1 MSEENN
7 ANEKLFSEDKENL
20 DIQDD
25 NSNNSI
31 NSNENKEND
40 NLKRTL
46 VSPEISPD
54 DLNIMDEKE
63 KEDDTNELNDLNSD
77 NGNDNDNYNPN
88 PFLSPNMKKKKI
100 KTLSKMDRIINEYN
114 EIKST
119 FNKILSNQKQNQ
131 KININ
136 KKEKYLKK
144 LSEYNTSMLNQLSEL
159 SKILKKIVE
168 NQNIYANKKLLIN
181 SSDTGSSK
189 GENKISAIS
198 NLESSEKMLKIY
210 EKQYNNLIERL
221 EKIKS
226 KDYIINLKSNINKE
240 AQNIAF
246 IEQENRELH
255 KNQIIQGY
263 LLSNNSTG
271 KTPESME
278 NNLKKKSGDYDKL
291 KLVFKKIT
299 NKIENDQEVTKENE
313 EKLNVL
319 NEKYNNLVKMAKD
332 MYQIEK
338 FENVEKIKKRSK
350 EKKVKDERKAKEFAV
365 NIHSINS
372 RIKKLKMNYEQ
383 NIKDI
388 EIIEEENNN
397 LIQKYQ
403 RKQEELNLSN
413 SKLKDYL
420 NINFNFGN
428 EYNNY
433 NNYNNNQGQHN
444 PIRRNL
450 NIKLESFNN
459 KGYPINRTE
468 KKYENKKFRINSI
481 KNLTNDN
488 NSNGSLETFPL
499 KDKNLNKIAK
509 ILSSG
514 PSKISV
520 DKERS
525 NFGDINDDMQLLNSS
540 NNQKNENDNNY
551 NNNNNNNNNSKI
563 EVKIESQISNSDNK
577 QIKTEQNAQNN
588 INKFK
593 IDNDM
598 NINIKDN
605 ILTENNINQNNINN
619 INQNLIN
626 NDNGIEGGNNGK
638 YFSPLK
644 LYKDYNLDKNAKT
657 LDKMKGNA
665 LSKEMILKGLDEQDK
680 ENKTLIYSSRN
691 NKYNFD
697 RKKFLKLNFSFIS
710 NKKDDILNRS
720 LHTLPNDHNF
730 LNDEIE
736 ENIIID
742 NSVDNI
748 NIKEIKVKKIETE
761 ENERINRPIKLE
773 KNLNINNNNS
783 IEINQLKLN
792 DINNNENVNDNESKN
807 KKENND
813 NNIEEDICEIISN
826 NNENKSKNENVN
838 KRRENA
844 LNTVLYNVGENNQ
857 VGGDIKNDK
866 ISQNKNNV
874 TNNNSEN
881 VNKSF
886 EEEHVFDKNN
896 EKGNENDKNIDKN
909 KEKNDNIND
918 NFDDGDDI
926 IDIDYEKI

>member
-7 ANEKLFSEDKENL
+7 ANDKLFSEDDDNL
-20 DIQDD
+20 DIQGD
-25 NSNNSI
+25 NNNNSI

-46 VSPEISPD
+46 VSPEISPE
-54 DLNIMDEKE
+54 DLNIMEEKE
-63 KEDDTNELNDLNSD
+63 KEDDNIELNDLNS
-77 NGNDNDNYNPN
+77 DNDNYNPN
-88 PFLSPNMKKKKI
+88 PFLSPNMKNKKI
-100 KTLSKMDRIINEYN
+100 KTLSKMDKIIKEYN
-114 EIKST
+114 EIKAT

-159 SKILKKIVE
+159 SKVLKKIVE

-226 KDYIINLKSNINKE
+226 KDYIINLKSSINKE

-246 IEQENRELH
+246 IEQENRDLH
-255 KNQIIQGY
+255 KNQIIQGN

-291 KLVFKKIT
+291 KIIFKKIT

-313 EKLNVL
+313 QKLNVL
-319 NEKYNNLVKMAKD
+319 NDKYNNLVKMAKD
-332 MYQIEK
+332 MYNIEK

-350 EKKVKDERKAKEFAV
+350 EKRVKDERKAKEFDV
-365 NIHSINS
+365 NIHSIKS
-372 RIKKLKMNYEQ
+372 RINKLKKNYEQ

-403 RKQEELNLSN
+403 RKQEELNLSS

-433 NNYNNNQGQHN
+433 NNYNNDQGQQN

-540 NNQKNENDNNY
+540 NNQKNDND

-577 QIKTEQNAQNN
+577 QLKTEQNAQNN

-605 ILTENNINQNNINN
+605 ILTENNINQNNFNN

-626 NDNGIEGGNNGK
+626 DNGNVGGNNGK
-638 YFSPLK
+638 HFSPLK
-644 LYKDYNLDKNAKT
+644 LHKDYNIDKNAKT
-657 LDKMKGNA
+657 LDKVKGNA

-680 ENKTLIYSSRN
+680 ENKSLIYSSRN

-697 RKKFLKLNFSFIS
+697 RKKLLKLNFSFIS

-720 LHTLPNDHNF
+720 LHTLPNDRNF

-748 NIKEIKVKKIETE
+748 NIKEIKVKKFETE
-761 ENERINRPIKLE
+761 ENERINRPIRIE

-783 IEINQLKLN
+783 IDINKFKLN
-792 DINNNENVNDNESKN
+792 NKIDINNNNNDNESKN

-838 KRRENA
+838 KRRESA

-857 VGGDIKNDK
+857 GGGDIKNDK
-866 ISQNKNNV
+866 TSEKNKNSI

-909 KEKNDNIND
+909 KENIDNIND
-918 NFDDGDDI
+918 IDIYDDGDDI
-926 IDIDYEKI
+926 IEIDYDKI

>member
-7 ANEKLFSEDKENL
+7 ANDKLISEDDDNL

-25 NSNNSI
+25 NNNNSI

-46 VSPEISPD
+46 VSPEISPE
-54 DLNIMDEKE
+54 DLNIMEEKE
-63 KEDDTNELNDLNSD
+63 KEDDNIELNDLNS
-77 NGNDNDNYNPN
+77 DNDNYNPN
-88 PFLSPNMKKKKI
+88 PFLSPNMKNKKI
-100 KTLSKMDRIINEYN
+100 KTLSKMDKIIKEYN
-114 EIKST
+114 EIKAT

-159 SKILKKIVE
+159 SKVLKKIVE

-189 GENKISAIS
+189 GENKISALS

-226 KDYIINLKSNINKE
+226 KDYIINLKSSINKE

-246 IEQENRELH
+246 IEQENRDLH
-255 KNQIIQGY
+255 KNQIIQGN

-291 KLVFKKIT
+291 KIIFKKIT

-313 EKLNVL
+313 QKLNVL
-319 NEKYNNLVKMAKD
+319 NDKYNNLVKMAKD
-332 MYQIEK
+332 MYNIEK

-350 EKKVKDERKAKEFAV
+350 EKRVKDERKAKEFDV
-365 NIHSINS
+365 NIHSIKS
-372 RIKKLKMNYEQ
+372 RINKLKKNYEQ

-403 RKQEELNLSN
+403 RKQEELNLSS

-433 NNYNNNQGQHN
+433 NNYNNDQGQQN

-488 NSNGSLETFPL
+488 NSNGPLETFPL

-540 NNQKNENDNNY
+540 NNQKND
-551 NNNNNNNNNSKI
+551 NNNNNNSKI

-577 QIKTEQNAQNN
+577 QLKTEQNAQNN

-605 ILTENNINQNNINN
+605 ILTENNIKQNNFNN

-626 NDNGIEGGNNGK
+626 DNGNDGGNNGK
-638 YFSPLK
+638 HFSPLK
-644 LYKDYNLDKNAKT
+644 LYKDYNIDKNAKT
-657 LDKMKGNA
+657 LDKVKGNA

-680 ENKTLIYSSRN
+680 ENKSLIYSSRN

-697 RKKFLKLNFSFIS
+697 RKKLLKLNFSFIS

-720 LHTLPNDHNF
+720 LHTLPNDRNF

-748 NIKEIKVKKIETE
+748 NIKEIKVKKFETE
-761 ENERINRPIKLE
+761 ENERINRPIRIE

-783 IEINQLKLN
+783 IDINKFKLN
-792 DINNNENVNDNESKN
+792 NKMDINNNNNDNESKN

-838 KRRENA
+838 KRRESA

-857 VGGDIKNDK
+857 GGGDIKNDK
-866 ISQNKNNV
+866 TSEKNKNSI

-909 KEKNDNIND
+909 KENIDNIND
-918 NFDDGDDI
+918 IDIYDDGDDI
-926 IDIDYEKI
+926 IEIDYDKI

>member
-7 ANEKLFSEDKENL
+7 ANDKLFSEDDDNL
-20 DIQDD
+20 DIQGD
-25 NSNNSI
+25 NNNNSI

-46 VSPEISPD
+46 VSPEISPE
-54 DLNIMDEKE
+54 DLNIMEEKE
-63 KEDDTNELNDLNSD
+63 KEDDNIELNDLNS
-77 NGNDNDNYNPN
+77 DNDNYNPN
-88 PFLSPNMKKKKI
+88 PFLSPNMKNKKI
-100 KTLSKMDRIINEYN
+100 KTLSKMDKIIKEYN
-114 EIKST
+114 EIKAT

-159 SKILKKIVE
+159 SKVLKKIVE

-226 KDYIINLKSNINKE
+226 KDYIINLKSSINKE

-246 IEQENRELH
+246 IEQENRDLY
-255 KNQIIQGY
+255 KNQIIQGN

-291 KLVFKKIT
+291 KIIFKKIT

-313 EKLNVL
+313 QKLNVL
-319 NEKYNNLVKMAKD
+319 NDKYNNLVKMAKD
-332 MYQIEK
+332 MYNIEK

-350 EKKVKDERKAKEFAV
+350 EKRVKDERKAKEFDV
-365 NIHSINS
+365 NIHSIKS
-372 RIKKLKMNYEQ
+372 RINKLKKNYEQ

-403 RKQEELNLSN
+403 RKQEELNLSS

-433 NNYNNNQGQHN
+433 NNYNNDQGQQN

-540 NNQKNENDNNY
+540 NNQKND

-605 ILTENNINQNNINN
+605 ILTENNINQNNFNN

-626 NDNGIEGGNNGK
+626 DNGNVGGNNGK
-638 YFSPLK
+638 HFSPLK
-644 LYKDYNLDKNAKT
+644 LHKDYNIDKNAKT
-657 LDKMKGNA
+657 LDKVKGNA

-680 ENKTLIYSSRN
+680 ENKSLIYSSRN

-697 RKKFLKLNFSFIS
+697 RKKLLKLNFSFIS

-720 LHTLPNDHNF
+720 LHTLPNDRNF

-748 NIKEIKVKKIETE
+748 NIKEIKVKKFETE
-761 ENERINRPIKLE
+761 ENERINRPIRIE

-783 IEINQLKLN
+783 IDINKFKLN
-792 DINNNENVNDNESKN
+792 NKIDINNNNDNDNDNESKN

-838 KRRENA
+838 KRRESA

-857 VGGDIKNDK
+857 GGGDIKNDK
-866 ISQNKNNV
+866 TSEKNKNSI

-909 KEKNDNIND
+909 KENIDNIND
-918 NFDDGDDI
+918 IDIYDDGDDI
-926 IDIDYEKI
+926 IEIDYDKI

>member
-7 ANEKLFSEDKENL
+7 AKDKLILESEENH

-31 NSNENKEND
+31 NSQDSKNSYD
-40 NLKRTL
+40 MKRTL

-54 DLNIMDEKE
+54 DLNIMEKKE
-63 KEDDTNELNDLNSD
+63 KDDENNELN
-77 NGNDNDNYNPN
+77 NDIDIFNYNPN
-88 PFLSPNMKKKKI
+88 PFISPNMKKKKT
-100 KTLSKMDRIINEYN
+100 KTLSKMDRIIIEYN
-114 EIKST
+114 DIKST

-131 KININ
+131 KVNIN

-159 SKILKKIVE
+159 SKVLKKIVD
-168 NQNIYANKKLLIN
+168 NQNIYANKKLVIN
-181 SSDTGSSK
+181 SSDDNSWPNKAES
-189 GENKISAIS
+189 KISPVS
-198 NLESSEKMLKIY
+198 NLESSEKMLKVY
-210 EKQYNNLIERL
+210 ERQYNNLIERL
-221 EKIKS
+221 ERIKS
-226 KDYIINLKSNINKE
+226 KDYIINLKSNISKE
-240 AQNIAF
+240 NQNIAF
-246 IEQENRELH
+246 VEQENRDLH
-255 KNQIIQGY
+255 KNQIIQGN
-263 LLSNNSTG
+263 LLNNNSTG

-313 EKLNVL
+313 QKLNVL
-319 NEKYNNLVKMAKD
+319 NEKYNNLVKIAKD
-332 MYQIEK
+332 MYNIEK

-350 EKKVKDERKAKEFAV
+350 EKRIKDERKAKEFEV
-365 NIHSINS
+365 KMHSIKSSIN
-372 RIKKLKMNYEQ
+372 KLKMNYEQ

-388 EIIEEENNN
+388 EIVEEENNN

-420 NINFNFGN
+420 SINLNFGN
-428 EYNNY
+428 EYNN
-433 NNYNNNQGQHN
+433 NNNDQGQYN
-444 PIRRNL
+444 PIKRNL

-459 KGYPINRTE
+459 KSYPINRTE
-468 KKYENKKFRINSI
+468 KKIENKKFRINSI
-481 KNLTNDN
+481 KNVINDK
-488 NSNGSLETFPL
+488 NSNQPLGNLAL
-499 KDKNLNKIAK
+499 KDKNLNRIAK

-520 DKERS
+520 DKEKS
-525 NFGDINDDMQLLNSS
+525 NFGDINDDMQLLSSS
-540 NNQKNENDNNY
+540 NNQKNDIHDNKS
-551 NNNNNNNNNSKI
+551 NSKI
-563 EVKIESQISNSDNK
+563 EVKIESQVSNLDSN
-577 QIKTEQNAQNN
+577 QIKTEQNEKN
-588 INKFK
+588 INKLK

-605 ILTENNINQNNINN
+605 VLTENNNNQNKNGINQNI
-619 INQNLIN
+619 ISYD
-626 NDNGIEGGNNGK
+626 NDGGNNAK
-638 YFSPLK
+638 QFSPF
-644 LYKDYNLDKNAKT
+644 KNTKT
-657 LDKMKGNA
+657 LDKMKGNT
-665 LSKEMILKGLDEQDK
+665 LSKEMILKGLDEQEK
-680 ENKTLIYSSRN
+680 ENKTLVYSSRN

-697 RKKFLKLNFSFIS
+697 RRKFLKLNFSFIS

-736 ENIIID
+736 ENIIVD

-748 NIKEIKVKKIETE
+748 NIKEIKVKKFETE
-761 ENERINRPIKLE
+761 ENERTNNPIKLE
-773 KNLNINNNNS
+773 KNMNINNKS
-783 IEINQLKLN
+783 IDINKIKLN
-792 DINNNENVNDNESKN
+792 DKIDINDNDNENEMEN

-844 LNTVLYNVGENNQ
+844 LNTIMYNVGENNQ
-857 VGGDIKNDK
+857 AGSDIKNDK
-866 ISQNKNNV
+866 TSQNKNNI

-886 EEEHVFDKNN
+886 EEEHVFDKKN
-896 EKGNENDKNIDKN
+896 EKRNEFDKSIDKN
-909 KEKNDNIND
+909 KENNDNININD
-918 NFDDGDDI
+918 NLDDADDI
-926 IDIDYEKI
+926 IDIDYDKI

>member
-7 ANEKLFSEDKENL
+7 ANDKLFSEDDDNL
-20 DIQDD
+20 DIQGD
-25 NSNNSI
+25 NNNNSI

-46 VSPEISPD
+46 VSPEISPE
-54 DLNIMDEKE
+54 DLNIMEEKE
-63 KEDDTNELNDLNSD
+63 KEDDNIELNDLNS
-77 NGNDNDNYNPN
+77 DNDNYNPN
-88 PFLSPNMKKKKI
+88 PFLSPNMKNKKI
-100 KTLSKMDRIINEYN
+100 KTLSKMDKIIKEYN
-114 EIKST
+114 EIKAT

-159 SKILKKIVE
+159 SKVLKKIVE

-189 GENKISAIS
+189 GENKISALS

-226 KDYIINLKSNINKE
+226 KDYIINLKSSINKE

-246 IEQENRELH
+246 IEQENRDLH
-255 KNQIIQGY
+255 KNQIIQGN

-291 KLVFKKIT
+291 KIIFKKIT

-313 EKLNVL
+313 QKLNVL
-319 NEKYNNLVKMAKD
+319 NDKYNNLVKMAKD
-332 MYQIEK
+332 MYNIEK

-350 EKKVKDERKAKEFAV
+350 EKKVKDERKAKEFDV
-365 NIHSINS
+365 NIHSIKS
-372 RIKKLKMNYEQ
+372 RINKLKKNYEQ

-403 RKQEELNLSN
+403 RKQEELNLSS

-433 NNYNNNQGQHN
+433 NNYNNDQGQQN

-540 NNQKNENDNNY
+540 NNQKNDND

-577 QIKTEQNAQNN
+577 QLKTEQNAQNN

-605 ILTENNINQNNINN
+605 ILTENNIKQNNFNN

-626 NDNGIEGGNNGK
+626 DNGNDGGNNGK
-638 YFSPLK
+638 HFSPLK
-644 LYKDYNLDKNAKT
+644 LYKDYNIDKNAKT
-657 LDKMKGNA
+657 LDKVKGNA

-680 ENKTLIYSSRN
+680 ENKSLIYSSRN

-697 RKKFLKLNFSFIS
+697 RKKLLKLNFSFIS

-720 LHTLPNDHNF
+720 LHTLPNDRNF

-748 NIKEIKVKKIETE
+748 NIKEIKVKKFETE
-761 ENERINRPIKLE
+761 ENERINRPIRIE

-783 IEINQLKLN
+783 IDINKFKLN
-792 DINNNENVNDNESKN
+792 NKIDINNNDNDNESKN

-838 KRRENA
+838 KRRESA

-857 VGGDIKNDK
+857 GGGDIKNDK
-866 ISQNKNNV
+866 TSEKNKNSI

-909 KEKNDNIND
+909 KENIDNIND
-918 NFDDGDDI
+918 IDIYDDGDDI
-926 IDIDYEKI
+926 IEIDYDKI

>member
-7 ANEKLFSEDKENL
+7 ANDKLISEDDDNL

-25 NSNNSI
+25 NNNNSI

-46 VSPEISPD
+46 VSPEISPE
-54 DLNIMDEKE
+54 DLNIMEEKE
-63 KEDDTNELNDLNSD
+63 KEDDNIELNDLNS
-77 NGNDNDNYNPN
+77 DNDNYNPN
-88 PFLSPNMKKKKI
+88 PFLSPNMKNKKI
-100 KTLSKMDRIINEYN
+100 KTLSKMDKIIKEYN
-114 EIKST
+114 EIKAT

-159 SKILKKIVE
+159 SKVLKKIVE

-189 GENKISAIS
+189 GENKISALS

-226 KDYIINLKSNINKE
+226 KDYIINLKSSINKE

-246 IEQENRELH
+246 IEQENRDLH
-255 KNQIIQGY
+255 KNQIIQGN

-291 KLVFKKIT
+291 KIIFKKIT

-313 EKLNVL
+313 QKLNVL
-319 NEKYNNLVKMAKD
+319 NDKYNNLVKMAKD
-332 MYQIEK
+332 MYNIEK

-350 EKKVKDERKAKEFAV
+350 EKRVKDERKAKEFDV
-365 NIHSINS
+365 NIHSIKS
-372 RIKKLKMNYEQ
+372 RINKLKKNYEQ

-403 RKQEELNLSN
+403 RKQEELNLSS

-433 NNYNNNQGQHN
+433 NNYNNDQGQQN

-540 NNQKNENDNNY
+540 NNQKNDND

-577 QIKTEQNAQNN
+577 QLKTEQNAQNN

-605 ILTENNINQNNINN
+605 ILTENNIKQNNFNN

-626 NDNGIEGGNNGK
+626 DNGNDGGNNGK
-638 YFSPLK
+638 HFSPLK
-644 LYKDYNLDKNAKT
+644 LYKDYNIDKNAKT
-657 LDKMKGNA
+657 LDKVKGNA

-680 ENKTLIYSSRN
+680 ENKSLIYSSRN

-697 RKKFLKLNFSFIS
+697 RKKLLKLNFSFIS

-720 LHTLPNDHNF
+720 LHTLPNDRNF

-748 NIKEIKVKKIETE
+748 NIKEIKVKKFETE
-761 ENERINRPIKLE
+761 ENERINRPIRIE

-783 IEINQLKLN
+783 IDINKFKLN
-792 DINNNENVNDNESKN
+792 NKIDINNNDNDNESKN

-838 KRRENA
+838 KRRESA

-857 VGGDIKNDK
+857 GGGDIKNDK
-866 ISQNKNNV
+866 TSEKNKNSI

-909 KEKNDNIND
+909 KENIDNIND
-918 NFDDGDDI
+918 IDIYDDGDDI
-926 IDIDYEKI
+926 IEIDYDKI

>member
-7 ANEKLFSEDKENL
+7 ANDKLISEDDDNL

-25 NSNNSI
+25 NNNNSI

-46 VSPEISPD
+46 VSPEISPE
-54 DLNIMDEKE
+54 DLNIMEEKE
-63 KEDDTNELNDLNSD
+63 KEDDNIELNDLNS
-77 NGNDNDNYNPN
+77 DNDNYNPN
-88 PFLSPNMKKKKI
+88 PFLSPNMKNKKI
-100 KTLSKMDRIINEYN
+100 KTLSKMDKIIKEYN
-114 EIKST
+114 EIKAT

-159 SKILKKIVE
+159 SKVLKKIVE

-189 GENKISAIS
+189 GENKISALS

-226 KDYIINLKSNINKE
+226 KDYIINLKSSINKE

-246 IEQENRELH
+246 IEQENRDLH
-255 KNQIIQGY
+255 KNQIIQGN

-291 KLVFKKIT
+291 KIIFKKIT

-313 EKLNVL
+313 QKLNVL
-319 NEKYNNLVKMAKD
+319 NDKYNNLVKMAKD
-332 MYQIEK
+332 MYNIEK

-350 EKKVKDERKAKEFAV
+350 EKRVKDERKAKEFDV
-365 NIHSINS
+365 NIHSIKS
-372 RIKKLKMNYEQ
+372 RINKLKKNYEQ

-403 RKQEELNLSN
+403 RKQEELNLSS

-433 NNYNNNQGQHN
+433 NNYNNDQGQQN

-540 NNQKNENDNNY
+540 NNQKND
-551 NNNNNNNNNSKI
+551 NNNNNNSKI

-577 QIKTEQNAQNN
+577 QLKTEQNAQNN

-605 ILTENNINQNNINN
+605 ILTENNIKQNNFNN

-626 NDNGIEGGNNGK
+626 DNGNDGGNNGK
-638 YFSPLK
+638 HFSPLK
-644 LYKDYNLDKNAKT
+644 LYKDYNIDKNAKT
-657 LDKMKGNA
+657 LDKVKGNA

-680 ENKTLIYSSRN
+680 ENKSLIYSSRN

-697 RKKFLKLNFSFIS
+697 RKKLLKLNFSFIS

-720 LHTLPNDHNF
+720 LHTLPNDRNF

-748 NIKEIKVKKIETE
+748 NIKEIKVKKFETE
-761 ENERINRPIKLE
+761 ENERINRPIRIE

-783 IEINQLKLN
+783 IDINKFKLN
-792 DINNNENVNDNESKN
+792 NKMDINNNNNDNESKN

-838 KRRENA
+838 KRRESA

-857 VGGDIKNDK
+857 GGGDIKNDK
-866 ISQNKNNV
+866 TSEKNKNSI

-909 KEKNDNIND
+909 KENIDNIND
-918 NFDDGDDI
+918 IDIYDDGDDI
-926 IDIDYEKI
+926 IEIDYDKI

>member
-7 ANEKLFSEDKENL
+7 ANDKLISEDDDNL

-25 NSNNSI
+25 NNNNSI

-46 VSPEISPD
+46 VSPEISPE
-54 DLNIMDEKE
+54 DLNIMEEKE
-63 KEDDTNELNDLNSD
+63 KEDDNIELNDLNS
-77 NGNDNDNYNPN
+77 DNDNYNPN
-88 PFLSPNMKKKKI
+88 PFLSPNMKNKKI
-100 KTLSKMDRIINEYN
+100 KTLSKMDKIIKEYN
-114 EIKST
+114 EIKAT

-159 SKILKKIVE
+159 SKVLKKIVE

-189 GENKISAIS
+189 GENKISALS

-226 KDYIINLKSNINKE
+226 KDYIINLKSSINKE

-246 IEQENRELH
+246 IEQENRDLH
-255 KNQIIQGY
+255 KNQIIQGN

-291 KLVFKKIT
+291 KIIFKKIT

-313 EKLNVL
+313 QKLNVL
-319 NEKYNNLVKMAKD
+319 NDKYNNLVKMAKD
-332 MYQIEK
+332 MYNIEK

-350 EKKVKDERKAKEFAV
+350 EKRVKDERKAKEFDV
-365 NIHSINS
+365 NIHSIKS
-372 RIKKLKMNYEQ
+372 RINKLKKNYEQ

-403 RKQEELNLSN
+403 RKQEELNLSS

-433 NNYNNNQGQHN
+433 NNYNNDQGQQN

-540 NNQKNENDNNY
+540 NNQKND
-551 NNNNNNNNNSKI
+551 NNNNNNSKI

-577 QIKTEQNAQNN
+577 QLKTEQNAQNN

-605 ILTENNINQNNINN
+605 ILTENNIKQNNFNN

-626 NDNGIEGGNNGK
+626 DNGNDGGNNGK
-638 YFSPLK
+638 HFSPLK
-644 LYKDYNLDKNAKT
+644 LYKDYNIDKNAKT
-657 LDKMKGNA
+657 LDKVKGNA

-680 ENKTLIYSSRN
+680 ENKSLIYSSRN

-697 RKKFLKLNFSFIS
+697 RKKLLKLNFSFIS

-720 LHTLPNDHNF
+720 LHTLPNDRNF

-748 NIKEIKVKKIETE
+748 NIKEIKVKKFETE
-761 ENERINRPIKLE
+761 ENERINRPIRIE

-783 IEINQLKLN
+783 IDINKFKLN
-792 DINNNENVNDNESKN
+792 NKIDINNNNNDNESKN

-838 KRRENA
+838 KRRESA

-857 VGGDIKNDK
+857 GGGDIKNDK
-866 ISQNKNNV
+866 TSEKNKNSI

-881 VNKSF
+881 ANKSF

-909 KEKNDNIND
+909 KENIDNIND
-918 NFDDGDDI
+918 IDIYDDGDDI
-926 IDIDYEKI
+926 IEIDYDKI

>member
-7 ANEKLFSEDKENL
+7 ANDKLFSEDDDNL

-25 NSNNSI
+25 NNNNSI

-46 VSPEISPD
+46 VSPEISPE
-54 DLNIMDEKE
+54 DLNIMEEKE
-63 KEDDTNELNDLNSD
+63 KEDDNIELNDLNS
-77 NGNDNDNYNPN
+77 DNDNYNPN
-88 PFLSPNMKKKKI
+88 PFLSPNMKNKKI
-100 KTLSKMDRIINEYN
+100 KTLSKMDKIIKEYN
-114 EIKST
+114 EIKAT

-159 SKILKKIVE
+159 SKVLKKIVE

-189 GENKISAIS
+189 GENKISALS

-226 KDYIINLKSNINKE
+226 KDYIINLKSSINKE

-246 IEQENRELH
+246 IEQENRDLH
-255 KNQIIQGY
+255 KNQIIQGN

-291 KLVFKKIT
+291 KIIFKKIT

-313 EKLNVL
+313 QKLNVL
-319 NEKYNNLVKMAKD
+319 NDKYNNLVKMAKD
-332 MYQIEK
+332 MYNIEK

-350 EKKVKDERKAKEFAV
+350 EKRVKDERKAKEFDV
-365 NIHSINS
+365 NIHSIKS
-372 RIKKLKMNYEQ
+372 RINKLKKNYEQ

-403 RKQEELNLSN
+403 RKQEELNLSS

-433 NNYNNNQGQHN
+433 NNYNNDQGQQN

-450 NIKLESFNN
+450 NIKLESVNN

-481 KNLTNDN
+481 KNLANDN

-540 NNQKNENDNNY
+540 NNQKNDND

-577 QIKTEQNAQNN
+577 QLKTEQNAQNN

-605 ILTENNINQNNINN
+605 ILTENNIKQNNFNN

-626 NDNGIEGGNNGK
+626 DNGNDGGNNGK
-638 YFSPLK
+638 HFSPLK
-644 LYKDYNLDKNAKT
+644 LYKDYNIDKNAKT
-657 LDKMKGNA
+657 LDKVKGNA

-680 ENKTLIYSSRN
+680 ENKSLIYSSRN

-697 RKKFLKLNFSFIS
+697 RKKLLKLNFSFIS

-720 LHTLPNDHNF
+720 LHTLPNDRNF

-748 NIKEIKVKKIETE
+748 NIKEIKVKKFETE
-761 ENERINRPIKLE
+761 ENERINRPIRIE

-783 IEINQLKLN
+783 IDINKFKLN
-792 DINNNENVNDNESKN
+792 NKIDINNNNNDNESKN

-838 KRRENA
+838 KRRESA

-857 VGGDIKNDK
+857 GGGDIKNDK
-866 ISQNKNNV
+866 TSEKNKNSI

-909 KEKNDNIND
+909 KENIDNIND
-918 NFDDGDDI
+918 IDIYDDGDDI
-926 IDIDYEKI
+926 IEIDYDKI

>member
-7 ANEKLFSEDKENL
+7 ANDKLFSEDDDNL
-20 DIQDD
+20 DIQGD
-25 NSNNSI
+25 NNNNSI

-46 VSPEISPD
+46 VSPEISPE
-54 DLNIMDEKE
+54 DLNIMEEKE
-63 KEDDTNELNDLNSD
+63 KEDDNIELNDLNS
-77 NGNDNDNYNPN
+77 DNDNYNPN
-88 PFLSPNMKKKKI
+88 PFLSPNMKNKKI
-100 KTLSKMDRIINEYN
+100 KTLSKMDKIIKEYN
-114 EIKST
+114 EIKAT

-159 SKILKKIVE
+159 SKVLKKIVE

-226 KDYIINLKSNINKE
+226 KDYIINLKSSINKE

-246 IEQENRELH
+246 IEQENRDLY
-255 KNQIIQGY
+255 KNQIIQGN

-291 KLVFKKIT
+291 KIIFKKIT

-313 EKLNVL
+313 QKLNVL
-319 NEKYNNLVKMAKD
+319 NDKYNNLVNMAKD
-332 MYQIEK
+332 MYNIEK

-350 EKKVKDERKAKEFAV
+350 EKRVKDERKAKEFDV
-365 NIHSINS
+365 NIHSIKS
-372 RIKKLKMNYEQ
+372 RINKLKKNYEQ

-403 RKQEELNLSN
+403 RKQEELNLSS

-433 NNYNNNQGQHN
+433 NNYNNDQGQQN

-540 NNQKNENDNNY
+540 NNQKNDND

-577 QIKTEQNAQNN
+577 QLKTEQNAQNN

-605 ILTENNINQNNINN
+605 ILTENNINQNNFNN

-626 NDNGIEGGNNGK
+626 DNGNVGGNNGK
-638 YFSPLK
+638 HFSPLK
-644 LYKDYNLDKNAKT
+644 LHKDYNIDKNAKT
-657 LDKMKGNA
+657 LDKVKGNA

-680 ENKTLIYSSRN
+680 ENKSLIYSSRN

-697 RKKFLKLNFSFIS
+697 RKKLLKLNFSFIS

-720 LHTLPNDHNF
+720 LHTLPNDRNF

-748 NIKEIKVKKIETE
+748 NIKEIKVKKFETE
-761 ENERINRPIKLE
+761 ENERINRPIRIE

-783 IEINQLKLN
+783 IDINKFKLN
-792 DINNNENVNDNESKN
+792 NKIDINNNNVKIR
-807 KKENND
+807 KK
-813 NNIEEDICEIISN
+813 IMIIILKKIFVKLLVIIMKIKVKMKMLIKG
-826 NNENKSKNENVN
+826 EK
-838 KRRENA
+838 
-844 LNTVLYNVGENNQ
+844 VL
-857 VGGDIKNDK
+857 
-866 ISQNKNNV
+866 
-874 TNNNSEN
+874 
-881 VNKSF
+881 
-886 EEEHVFDKNN
+886 
-896 EKGNENDKNIDKN
+896 
-909 KEKNDNIND
+909 
-918 NFDDGDDI
+918 
-926 IDIDYEKI
+926 

>member
-7 ANEKLFSEDKENL
+7 ANDKLISEDDDNL

-25 NSNNSI
+25 NNNNSI

-46 VSPEISPD
+46 VSPEISPE
-54 DLNIMDEKE
+54 DLNIMEEKE
-63 KEDDTNELNDLNSD
+63 KEDDNIELNDLNS
-77 NGNDNDNYNPN
+77 DNDNYNPN
-88 PFLSPNMKKKKI
+88 PFLSPNMKNKKI
-100 KTLSKMDRIINEYN
+100 KTLSKMDKIIKEYN
-114 EIKST
+114 EIKAT

-159 SKILKKIVE
+159 SKVLKKIVE

-189 GENKISAIS
+189 GENKISALS

-226 KDYIINLKSNINKE
+226 KDYIINLKSSINKE

-246 IEQENRELH
+246 IEQENRDLH
-255 KNQIIQGY
+255 KNQIIQGN

-291 KLVFKKIT
+291 KIIFKKIT

-313 EKLNVL
+313 QKLNVL
-319 NEKYNNLVKMAKD
+319 NDKYNNLVKMAKD
-332 MYQIEK
+332 MYNIEK

-350 EKKVKDERKAKEFAV
+350 EKRVKDERKAKEFDV
-365 NIHSINS
+365 NIHSIKS
-372 RIKKLKMNYEQ
+372 RINKLKKNYEQ

-403 RKQEELNLSN
+403 RKQEELNLSS

-433 NNYNNNQGQHN
+433 NNYNNDQGQQN

-540 NNQKNENDNNY
+540 NNQKND
-551 NNNNNNNNNSKI
+551 NNNNNNSKI

-577 QIKTEQNAQNN
+577 QLKTEQNAQNN

-605 ILTENNINQNNINN
+605 ILTENNIKQNNFNN

-626 NDNGIEGGNNGK
+626 DNGNDGGNNGK
-638 YFSPLK
+638 HFSPLK
-644 LYKDYNLDKNAKT
+644 LYKDYNIDKNAKT
-657 LDKMKGNA
+657 LDKVKGNA

-680 ENKTLIYSSRN
+680 ENKSLIYSSRN

-697 RKKFLKLNFSFIS
+697 RKKLLKLNFSFIS

-720 LHTLPNDHNF
+720 LHTLPNDRNF

-748 NIKEIKVKKIETE
+748 NIKEIKVKKFETE
-761 ENERINRPIKLE
+761 ENERINRPIRIE

-783 IEINQLKLN
+783 IDINKFKLN
-792 DINNNENVNDNESKN
+792 NKIDINNNNNDNESKN

-838 KRRENA
+838 KRRESA

-857 VGGDIKNDK
+857 GGGDIKNDK
-866 ISQNKNNV
+866 TSEKNKNSI

-909 KEKNDNIND
+909 KENIDNIND
-918 NFDDGDDI
+918 IDIYDDGDDI
-926 IDIDYEKI
+926 IEIDYDKI

>member
-7 ANEKLFSEDKENL
+7 ANDKLFSEDDDNL
-20 DIQDD
+20 DIQGD
-25 NSNNSI
+25 NNNNSI

-46 VSPEISPD
+46 VSPEISPE
-54 DLNIMDEKE
+54 DLNIMEEKE
-63 KEDDTNELNDLNSD
+63 KEDDNIELNDLNS
-77 NGNDNDNYNPN
+77 DNDNYNPN
-88 PFLSPNMKKKKI
+88 PFLSPNMKNKKI
-100 KTLSKMDRIINEYN
+100 KTLSKMDKIIKEYN
-114 EIKST
+114 EIKAT

-159 SKILKKIVE
+159 SKVLKKIVE

-226 KDYIINLKSNINKE
+226 KDYIINLKSSINKE

-246 IEQENRELH
+246 IEQENRDLH
-255 KNQIIQGY
+255 KNQIIQGN

-291 KLVFKKIT
+291 KIIFKKIT

-313 EKLNVL
+313 QKINVL
-319 NEKYNNLVKMAKD
+319 NDKYNNLVKMAKD
-332 MYQIEK
+332 MYNIEK

-350 EKKVKDERKAKEFAV
+350 EKKVKDERKAKEFEV
-365 NIHSINS
+365 NLHSIQS
-372 RIKKLKMNYEQ
+372 RIKKLKKNYEQ

-403 RKQEELNLSN
+403 RKQEELNLSS

-420 NINFNFGN
+420 NINLNYGN

-433 NNYNNNQGQHN
+433 NNDQEQHN

-459 KGYPINRTE
+459 KAYPINRTE

-481 KNLTNDN
+481 KNTSNDK
-488 NSNGSLETFPL
+488 NSNASLEPLPL
-499 KDKNLNKIAK
+499 KDNNLNKIAK

-540 NNQKNENDNNY
+540 NNQKNYNDNNS
-551 NNNNNNNNNSKI
+551 NSKI
-563 EVKIESQISNSDNK
+563 EVKIEGQVSNSDNK
-577 QIKTEQNAQNN
+577 QIKTEQNVQNN

-605 ILTENNINQNNINN
+605 ILTENNINQNG
-619 INQNLIN
+619 
-626 NDNGIEGGNNGK
+626 NDGENNGK
-638 YFSPLK
+638 HFSPLK
-644 LYKDYNLDKNAKT
+644 IYKDYNIDKNAQT

-697 RKKFLKLNFSFIS
+697 RKKLLKLNFSFIS

-720 LHTLPNDHNF
+720 LHTLPNERNF

-748 NIKEIKVKKIETE
+748 NIKEIKVKKFETE
-761 ENERINRPIKLE
+761 ENERIPRPIKIE

-783 IEINQLKLN
+783 IDINKLN
-792 DINNNENVNDNESKN
+792 LNNKIDIKDNESKI

-813 NNIEEDICEIISN
+813 NNIEEDICEITSN
-826 NNENKSKNENVN
+826 NNENKSKNENIN

-844 LNTVLYNVGENNQ
+844 LNTVMYNVGENNQ

-866 ISQNKNNV
+866 TSQNKNSI

-896 EKGNENDKNIDKN
+896 EKGNEIDKN
-909 KEKNDNIND
+909 KENKDNNNNNDNY
-918 NFDDGDDI
+918 DDGDDI
-926 IDIDYEKI
+926 IDIDYDKI

>member
-7 ANEKLFSEDKENL
+7 ANDKLISEDDDNL

-25 NSNNSI
+25 NNNNSI

-46 VSPEISPD
+46 VSPEISPE
-54 DLNIMDEKE
+54 DLNIMEEKE
-63 KEDDTNELNDLNSD
+63 KEDDNIELNDLNS
-77 NGNDNDNYNPN
+77 DNDNYNPN
-88 PFLSPNMKKKKI
+88 PFLSPNMKNKKI
-100 KTLSKMDRIINEYN
+100 KTLSKMDKIIKEYN
-114 EIKST
+114 EIKAT

-159 SKILKKIVE
+159 SKVLKKIVE

-189 GENKISAIS
+189 GENKISALS

-226 KDYIINLKSNINKE
+226 KDYIINLKSSINKE

-246 IEQENRELH
+246 IEQENRDLH
-255 KNQIIQGY
+255 KNQIIQGN

-291 KLVFKKIT
+291 KIIFKKIT

-313 EKLNVL
+313 QKLNVL
-319 NEKYNNLVKMAKD
+319 NDKYNNLVKMAKD
-332 MYQIEK
+332 MYNIEK

-350 EKKVKDERKAKEFAV
+350 EKRVKDERKAKEFDV
-365 NIHSINS
+365 NIHSIKS
-372 RIKKLKMNYEQ
+372 RINKLKKNYEQ

-403 RKQEELNLSN
+403 RKQEELNLSS

-433 NNYNNNQGQHN
+433 NNYNNDQGQQN

-468 KKYENKKFRINSI
+468 KKNENKKFRINSI

-540 NNQKNENDNNY
+540 NNQKND

-605 ILTENNINQNNINN
+605 ILTENNIKQNNFNN

-626 NDNGIEGGNNGK
+626 DNGNDGGNNGK
-638 YFSPLK
+638 HFSPLK
-644 LYKDYNLDKNAKT
+644 LYKDYNIDKNAKT
-657 LDKMKGNA
+657 LDKVKGNA

-680 ENKTLIYSSRN
+680 ENKSLIYSSRN

-697 RKKFLKLNFSFIS
+697 RKKLLKLNFSFIS

-720 LHTLPNDHNF
+720 LHTLPNDRNF

-748 NIKEIKVKKIETE
+748 NIKEIKVKKFETE
-761 ENERINRPIKLE
+761 ENERINRPIRIE

-783 IEINQLKLN
+783 IDINKFKLN
-792 DINNNENVNDNESKN
+792 NKIDINNNNNDNESKN

-838 KRRENA
+838 KRRESA

-857 VGGDIKNDK
+857 GGGDIKNDK
-866 ISQNKNNV
+866 TSEKNKNSI

-909 KEKNDNIND
+909 KENIDNIND
-918 NFDDGDDI
+918 IDIYDDGDDI
-926 IDIDYEKI
+926 IEIDYDKI

>member
-7 ANEKLFSEDKENL
+7 ANDKLFSEDDDNL
-20 DIQDD
+20 DIQGD
-25 NSNNSI
+25 NNNNSI

-46 VSPEISPD
+46 VSPEISPE
-54 DLNIMDEKE
+54 DLNIMEEKE
-63 KEDDTNELNDLNSD
+63 KEDDNIELNDLNS
-77 NGNDNDNYNPN
+77 DNDNYNPN
-88 PFLSPNMKKKKI
+88 PFLSPNMKNKKI
-100 KTLSKMDRIINEYN
+100 KTLSKMDKIIKEYN
-114 EIKST
+114 EIKAT

-159 SKILKKIVE
+159 SKVLKKIVE

-189 GENKISAIS
+189 GENKISALS

-226 KDYIINLKSNINKE
+226 KDYIINLKSSINKE

-246 IEQENRELH
+246 IEQENRDLH
-255 KNQIIQGY
+255 KNQIIQGN

-291 KLVFKKIT
+291 KIIFKKIT

-313 EKLNVL
+313 QKLNVL
-319 NEKYNNLVKMAKD
+319 NDKYNNLVKMAKD
-332 MYQIEK
+332 MYNIEK

-350 EKKVKDERKAKEFAV
+350 EKRVKDERKAKEFDV
-365 NIHSINS
+365 NIHSIKS
-372 RIKKLKMNYEQ
+372 RINKLKKNYEQ

-403 RKQEELNLSN
+403 RKQEELNLSS

-433 NNYNNNQGQHN
+433 NNYNNDQGQQN

-540 NNQKNENDNNY
+540 NNQKNDND

-577 QIKTEQNAQNN
+577 QLKTEQNAQNN

-605 ILTENNINQNNINN
+605 ILTENNIKQNNFNN

-626 NDNGIEGGNNGK
+626 DNGNDGGNNGK
-638 YFSPLK
+638 HFSPLK
-644 LYKDYNLDKNAKT
+644 LYKDYNIDKNAKT
-657 LDKMKGNA
+657 LDKVKGNA

-680 ENKTLIYSSRN
+680 ENKSLIYSSRN

-697 RKKFLKLNFSFIS
+697 RKKLLKLNFSFIS

-720 LHTLPNDHNF
+720 LHTLPNDRNF

-748 NIKEIKVKKIETE
+748 NIKEIKVKKFETE
-761 ENERINRPIKLE
+761 ENERINRPIRIE

-783 IEINQLKLN
+783 IDINKFKLN
-792 DINNNENVNDNESKN
+792 NKIDINNNDNDNESKN

-838 KRRENA
+838 KRRESA

-857 VGGDIKNDK
+857 GGGDIKNDK
-866 ISQNKNNV
+866 TSEKNKNSI

-909 KEKNDNIND
+909 KENIDNIND
-918 NFDDGDDI
+918 IDIYDDGDDI
-926 IDIDYEKI
+926 IEIDYDKI

>member
-7 ANEKLFSEDKENL
+7 ANDKLFSEDDDNL
-20 DIQDD
+20 DIQGD
-25 NSNNSI
+25 NNNNSI

-46 VSPEISPD
+46 VSPEISPE
-54 DLNIMDEKE
+54 DLNIMEEKE
-63 KEDDTNELNDLNSD
+63 KEDDNIELNDLNS
-77 NGNDNDNYNPN
+77 DNDNYNPN
-88 PFLSPNMKKKKI
+88 PFLSPNMKNKKI
-100 KTLSKMDRIINEYN
+100 KTLSKMDKIIKEYN
-114 EIKST
+114 EIKAT

-159 SKILKKIVE
+159 SKVLKKIVE

-189 GENKISAIS
+189 GENKISALS

-226 KDYIINLKSNINKE
+226 KDYIINLKSSINKE

-246 IEQENRELH
+246 IEQENRDLH
-255 KNQIIQGY
+255 KNQIIQGN

-291 KLVFKKIT
+291 KIVFKKIT

-313 EKLNVL
+313 QKLNVL
-319 NEKYNNLVKMAKD
+319 NDKYNNLVKMAKD
-332 MYQIEK
+332 MYNIEK

-350 EKKVKDERKAKEFAV
+350 EKRVKDERKAKEFDV
-365 NIHSINS
+365 NIHSIKS
-372 RIKKLKMNYEQ
+372 RINKLKKNYEQ

-403 RKQEELNLSN
+403 RKQEELNLSS

-433 NNYNNNQGQHN
+433 NNYNNDQGQQN

-540 NNQKNENDNNY
+540 NNQK
-551 NNNNNNNNNSKI
+551 K
-563 EVKIESQISNSDNK
+563 
-577 QIKTEQNAQNN
+577 
-588 INKFK
+588 
-593 IDNDM
+593 
-598 NINIKDN
+598 
-605 ILTENNINQNNINN
+605 
-619 INQNLIN
+619 
-626 NDNGIEGGNNGK
+626 
-638 YFSPLK
+638 
-644 LYKDYNLDKNAKT
+644 
-657 LDKMKGNA
+657 
-665 LSKEMILKGLDEQDK
+665 
-680 ENKTLIYSSRN
+680 
-691 NKYNFD
+691 
-697 RKKFLKLNFSFIS
+697 
-710 NKKDDILNRS
+710 
-720 LHTLPNDHNF
+720 
-730 LNDEIE
+730 
-736 ENIIID
+736 
-742 NSVDNI
+742 
-748 NIKEIKVKKIETE
+748 
-761 ENERINRPIKLE
+761 
-773 KNLNINNNNS
+773 
-783 IEINQLKLN
+783 
-792 DINNNENVNDNESKN
+792 
-807 KKENND
+807 
-813 NNIEEDICEIISN
+813 
-826 NNENKSKNENVN
+826 
-838 KRRENA
+838 
-844 LNTVLYNVGENNQ
+844 
-857 VGGDIKNDK
+857 
-866 ISQNKNNV
+866 
-874 TNNNSEN
+874 
-881 VNKSF
+881 
-886 EEEHVFDKNN
+886 
-896 EKGNENDKNIDKN
+896 
-909 KEKNDNIND
+909 
-918 NFDDGDDI
+918 
-926 IDIDYEKI
+926 

>member
-7 ANEKLFSEDKENL
+7 ANDKLFSEDDDNL
-20 DIQDD
+20 DIQGD
-25 NSNNSI
+25 NNNNSI

-46 VSPEISPD
+46 VSPEISPE
-54 DLNIMDEKE
+54 DLNIMEEME
-63 KEDDTNELNDLNSD
+63 KEDDNIELNDFNS
-77 NGNDNDNYNPN
+77 DNDNYNPN
-88 PFLSPNMKKKKI
+88 PFLSPNMKNKKI
-100 KTLSKMDRIINEYN
+100 KTLSKMDKIIKEYN
-114 EIKST
+114 EIKAT

-159 SKILKKIVE
+159 SKVLKKIVE

-226 KDYIINLKSNINKE
+226 KDYIINLKSSINKE

-246 IEQENRELH
+246 IEQENRDLH
-255 KNQIIQGY
+255 KNQIIQGN

-291 KLVFKKIT
+291 KIIFKKIT

-313 EKLNVL
+313 QKLNVL
-319 NEKYNNLVKMAKD
+319 NDKYNNLVNMAKD
-332 MYQIEK
+332 MYNIEK

-350 EKKVKDERKAKEFAV
+350 EKRVKDERKAKEFDV
-365 NIHSINS
+365 NIHSIKS
-372 RIKKLKMNYEQ
+372 RINKLKKNYEQ

-403 RKQEELNLSN
+403 RKQEELNLSS

-433 NNYNNNQGQHN
+433 NNYNNDQGQQN

-540 NNQKNENDNNY
+540 NNQKND

-577 QIKTEQNAQNN
+577 QLKTEQNAQNN

-605 ILTENNINQNNINN
+605 ILTENNIKQNNFNN

-626 NDNGIEGGNNGK
+626 DNGNVGGNNGK
-638 YFSPLK
+638 HFSPLK
-644 LYKDYNLDKNAKT
+644 LYKDYNIDKNAKT
-657 LDKMKGNA
+657 LDKVKGNA

-680 ENKTLIYSSRN
+680 ENKSLIYSSRN

-697 RKKFLKLNFSFIS
+697 RKKLLKLNFSFIS

-720 LHTLPNDHNF
+720 LHTLPNDRNF

-748 NIKEIKVKKIETE
+748 NIKEIKVKKFETE
-761 ENERINRPIKLE
+761 ENERINRPIRIE

-783 IEINQLKLN
+783 IDINKFKLN
-792 DINNNENVNDNESKN
+792 NKIDINNNDNDNDNESKN

-838 KRRENA
+838 KRRESA

-857 VGGDIKNDK
+857 GGGDIKNDK
-866 ISQNKNNV
+866 TSEKNKNSI

-909 KEKNDNIND
+909 KENIDNIND
-918 NFDDGDDI
+918 IDIYDDGDDI
-926 IDIDYEKI
+926 IEIDYDKI